1 MFHFVD
7 ILIIAAIGLAL
18 FGPKAL
24 QSMARSAGKGVG
36 QAKDVKDKL
45 MAELP
50 VEDFASVAESIP
62 QVPLNSRQA
71 VQMLL
76 NSDEKKSDEK
86 RKESSKA
93 DAASVKSETSTE
105 RASTKVSEGEEK

>member
-7 ILIIAAIGLAL
+7 ILIIAAIGLAI

-36 QAKDVKDKL
+36 QAKEVKDKL

-50 VEDFASVAESIP
+50 VEEFASVAESFP

-76 NSDEKKSDEK
+76 SSDEKK
-86 RKESSKA
+86 KESAAA
-93 DAASVKSETSTE
+93 DAIAVKSQANAEKI
-105 RASTKVSEGEEK
+105 STKVSESEEK

>member
-7 ILIIAAIGLAL
+7 VLIIAAIGLAI

-36 QAKDVKDKL
+36 QAKEVKDKL

-50 VEDFASVAESIP
+50 VEDFASVAESFP

-76 NSDEKKSDEK
+76 SSDEKK
-86 RKESSKA
+86 KEAASA
-93 DAASVKSETSTE
+93 DAIGVKRQTNPEKT
-105 RASTKVSEGEEK
+105 STKVSESEEK

>member
-7 ILIIAAIGLAL
+7 ILIIAAIGLAI

-36 QAKDVKDKL
+36 QAKGVKDKL

-50 VEDFASVAESIP
+50 VEDFASVAESFP

-76 NSDEKKSDEK
+76 SSDEKK
-86 RKESSKA
+86 KESVVT
-93 DAASVKSETSTE
+93 DATGVKSQTSPEKT
-105 RASTKVSEGEEK
+105 STKVSESEEK

>member
-1 MFHFVD
+1 
-7 ILIIAAIGLAL
+7 
-18 FGPKAL
+18 
-24 QSMARSAGKGVG
+24 MARSAGKGVG

-50 VEDFASVAESIP
+50 VEDFASVAESFP

-76 NSDEKKSDEK
+76 SSEEKK
-86 RKESSKA
+86 KESAAA
-93 DAASVKSETSTE
+93 DAIGVKSQTNPEKT
-105 RASTKVSEGEEK
+105 STKVSESEEK

>member
-1 MFHFVD
+1 MMFHFVD
-7 ILIIAAIGLAL
+7 VLIIAAIGLAI

-36 QAKDVKDKL
+36 QAKEVKDKL

-50 VEDFASVAESIP
+50 VEDFASVAESFP

-76 NSDEKKSDEK
+76 SSDEKK
-86 RKESSKA
+86 KESAVA
-93 DAASVKSETSTE
+93 DATGVKSQTSPE
-105 RASTKVSEGEEK
+105 RTSTKVSESEEK